1 MSNDN
6 EIVPRDRPA
15 SNGLHP
21 YVYVA
26 IAALVLWFIM
36 SIWMAFAS
44 DGYTDWLLTV
54 VSGFLMIFVAIP
66 FVLSRVT
73 RDDADDSGPR
83 TLRGWASSDF
93 DTWQYRLKSW
103 NAALEVL
110 LPLAAIAF
118 GMTAFGVVLLLVSHG
133 TI

>member
-1 MSNDN
+1 MSK

-15 SNGLHP
+15 LNGLHP
-21 YVYVA
+21 YVYGA
-26 IAALVLWFIM
+26 IATLVLWFVLA
-36 SIWMAFAS
+36 IWSSFAS

-54 VSGFLMIFVAIP
+54 VSGFLLIFVAIP
-66 FVLSRVT
+66 FVLSRVS
-73 RDDADDSGPR
+73 RDDADDGNPQR
-83 TLRGWASSDF
+83 TFRNWASSDF

-110 LPLAAIAF
+110 LPMAAIAF